1 MVYDMQAIMSAAGYQ
16 LCFRTA
22 LGIAVSTFVEY
33 SFPFVV
39 SNDVAD
45 EARFIPATPS
55 LSEGRLPR
63 SRWQWQAAT
72 GLHLLLLR
80 LSTWR
85 IGAEEV
91 DNSTNGGP
99 ADEPPQ
105 KESTS
110 QGRWGAAADQKS
122 LACQPAAVGKLTRR

>member
-72 GLHLLLLR
+72 GLHLLLLLR

-85 IGAEEV
+85 IGAEDE
-91 DNSTNGGP
+91 DNITDGAL
-99 ADEPPQ
+99 ADVPPL

-110 QGRWGAAADQKS
+110 
-122 LACQPAAVGKLTRR
+122 